1 MKGKESQSMPT
12 SYDAFIHEVKQ
23 PSSSAS
29 ELSLI
34 ASRTL
39 SAQTVSF
46 LPDVYV
52 TVEVS
57 GNQVSLL

>member
-12 SYDAFIHEVKQ
+12 SYDAFLNEVAQ

-46 LPDVYV
+46 LPDVHV

-57 GNQVSLL
+57 DNQVSLL